1 MSCRRAIAPVHARNA
16 AALAIPA
23 GCSIALTDGALEAW
37 GAGGSMRIALSAS
50 VSACVAGGCVQIEPR
65 MRSRRAGGI
74 CGTTIA
80 LIANMARG
88 VVSGHSKTIIL
99 SGVGYRL
106 ELRGCRLTM
115 FIGYSHPVQYAVP
128 EGLAA
133 SLQSPTELT
142 ISGTDKQRVGEA
154 AAQVRR
160 HRPMEPYKGKGFRYA
175 DEAMRL
181 RVRRR
186 SK

>member
-1 MSCRRAIAPVHARNA
+1 MSCRRAIGPRQRKAS
-16 AALAIPA
+16 ALAIPS
-23 GCSIALTDGALEAW
+23 GCSIAMTEGALKAW
-37 GAGGSMRIALSAS
+37 GAGGSMSIALSAS
-50 VSACVAGGCVQIEPR
+50 VSACVAGGCIQIEQR
-65 MRSRRAGGI
+65 MRSTRARGI

-106 ELRGCRLTM
+106 ELRDCRLTM

-128 EGLAA
+128 EGLVA
-133 SLQSPTELT
+133 SLPSPTELT

-175 DEAMRL
+175 DEAIRL

>member
-1 MSCRRAIAPVHARNA
+1 MSCRRAMEPRQARKA
-16 AALAIPA
+16 SSLAIPSE
-23 GCSIALTDGALEAW
+23 CSIAITDGAMEAW

-50 VSACVAGGCVQIEPR
+50 VSACIAGGCVQIEPR

-106 ELRGCRLTM
+106 ELRGSRLTM

-133 SLQSPTELT
+133 KLQSPTELT

-154 AAQVRR
+154 AAYVRR

>member
-1 MSCRRAIAPVHARNA
+1 
-16 AALAIPA
+16 
-23 GCSIALTDGALEAW
+23 
-37 GAGGSMRIALSAS
+37 MRMALSAS
-50 VSACVAGGCVQIEPR
+50 VSACVAGGCVQIDHR
-65 MRSRRAGGI
+65 MRSRRARGI

-154 AAQVRR
+154 AAHIRR
-160 HRPMEPYKGKGFRYA
+160 YKPMEPYKGKGFRYA

>member
-1 MSCRRAIAPVHARNA
+1 MSCRRAMEPRLARKA
-16 AALAIPA
+16 SSLAIPSE
-23 GCSIALTDGALEAW
+23 CSIVLSDGAMEAW

-50 VSACVAGGCVQIEPR
+50 VTACIAGGCIQIEPR
-65 MRSRRAGGI
+65 MRSRRGGGI

-80 LIANMARG
+80 LIANMTRG
-88 VVSGHSKTIIL
+88 VISGHSKTIIL

-115 FIGYSHPVQYAVP
+115 FIGYSHPVQHAVP

-133 SLQSPTELT
+133 TLQSPTELT

-154 AAQVRR
+154 AADIRR
-160 HRPMEPYKGKGFRYA
+160 YRPMEPYKGKGFRYA